1 MTKLDHTHLLHLQLQ
16 EYLLVYEFH
25 CLLASVCDLDIFLLA
40 SVSVCDLVIFPVFHI
55 CTLCWDCQ
63 NTEQFPIGYLI
74 FAVLTEHA
82 LIQLSCLT
90 SYAEVPEEVDL
101 TPTLAAACKA

>member
-1 MTKLDHTHLLHLQLQ
+1 MLSQCIILVICLLIIMYCDVMTKLDHTHLLHLQLQ

-55 CTLCWDCQ
+55 CTLC
-63 NTEQFPIGYLI
+63 
-74 FAVLTEHA
+74 
-82 LIQLSCLT
+82 
-90 SYAEVPEEVDL
+90 
-101 TPTLAAACKA
+101 